1 MLGVTSWSTLK
12 ADTPPTQRGTE
23 WLVALLQ
30 IPRCRMHSFRTE
42 TLTTSDG
49 VALCVF
55 DRPGPSPD
63 APALLLS
70 NGLGGNL
77 QTWRHLVAAVGDRF
91 RVLSWDY
98 RGLYGS
104 RLTPEQRGA
113 VALDVSAHARDA
125 EAVLAWAGV
134 KEAVLVGWSMGVQ
147 LNFELVRRAPS
158 CALAIIA
165 MSGGY
170 GQTLSRTIA
179 GPWGERAIRPG
190 LDVFRALMDALGP
203 RLGRRGR
210 WLIHGAKTLR
220 LVHPNVDVEVF
231 HDLLTDY
238 MNLDFESY
246 TEILG
251 ALGDH
256 DAEAVLSTLNC
267 PVLIVSGD
275 RDPMTPD
282 ALSSHMAAMIPDA
295 ELMIV
300 PGGTHYVP
308 VEFPQEINQRI
319 VAVLGEKLPAAA

>member
-1 MLGVTSWSTLK
+1 M
-12 ADTPPTQRGTE
+12 D
-23 WLVALLQ
+23 
-30 IPRCRMHSFRTE
+30 SFLIE
-42 TLTTSDG
+42 TLTMSDG
-49 VALCVF
+49 VALRVF
-55 DRPGPSPD
+55 DRPGPDPDSPT
-63 APALLLS
+63 LLLS

-77 QTWRHLVAAVGDRF
+77 QTWRHLVAARGAEYRI
-91 RVLSWDY
+91 LSWDY

-104 RLTPEQRGA
+104 GLTPEQRGS

-125 EAVLAWAGV
+125 EAVLAWAGAEHV
-134 KEAVLVGWSMGVQ
+134 VLVGWSMGVQ
-147 LNFELVRRAPS
+147 LNFELVRRSPKR
-158 CALAIIA
+158 ALAIVA

-231 HDLLTDY
+231 NDLLTDY
-238 MNLDFESY
+238 MNLDFEVY
-246 TEILG
+246 TQILG

-256 DAEAVLSTLNC
+256 DAEAVLSTLEC

-282 ALSSHMAAMIPDA
+282 ALSSHMAATIPDA

-308 VEFPQEINQRI
+308 VEFPVEINERI
-319 VAVLGEKLPAAA
+319 LGFLGDKLRAAA